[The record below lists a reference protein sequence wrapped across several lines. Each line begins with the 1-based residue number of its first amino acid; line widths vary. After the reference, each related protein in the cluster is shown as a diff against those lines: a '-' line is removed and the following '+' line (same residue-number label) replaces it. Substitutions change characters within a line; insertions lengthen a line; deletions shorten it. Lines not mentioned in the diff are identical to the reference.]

1 MVALFLRLLA
11 FIAGLWLIRWLG
23 ALLFR
28 GSPAFRRQPDPPAGG
43 PLESTRMVKDPVC
56 GMYMD
61 ARLAVKVSTR
71 EGPVYFCSEECRK
84 RFDAGAS

>member
-1 MVALFLRLLA
+1 MVALFFRLLA
-11 FIAGLWLIRWLG
+11 LIAGLWLIRWLG

-28 GSPAFRRQPDPPAGG
+28 GSAAFRRQPDPQAGG
-43 PLESTRMVKDPVC
+43 PPESNPMVKDPVC

-61 ARLAVKVSTR
+61 SRLAVRVLTR